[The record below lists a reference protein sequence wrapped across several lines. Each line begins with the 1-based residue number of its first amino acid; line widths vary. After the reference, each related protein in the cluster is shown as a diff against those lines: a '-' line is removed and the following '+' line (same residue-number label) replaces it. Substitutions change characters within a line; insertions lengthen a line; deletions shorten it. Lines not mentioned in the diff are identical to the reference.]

1 MAMDVVLIGT
11 GGIANEHAR
20 AIKKVNGLRLAG
32 VFSSDKHRAGEFAK
46 RYGIKDYTDLDDILK
61 NPGVKILDIVNQN
74 YLHGDFALQGIKAG
88 KNVII
93 EKPIDID
100 VAKARRIVEES
111 KKRGVAVT
119 VISQYRFGGGF
130 RKVKGMAESGGLGK
144 LIMGV
149 VVIGKHRNRGDYES
163 GEGWKKSWKTA
174 GGGVL
179 MLNAVHY
186 VNILRWIF
194 GEVKSAK
201 SELATLTHDIE
212 VEDTGGIV
220 MKFNSGGVATITATT
235 SLKFNIP
242 DRVEIYGSKKS
253 VILENGRIV
262 KKFYCNRVYAMLV
275 SRLSW
280 LSFTR
285 QGCIREQ
292 IENFARFLE
301 SREKLG
307 VSAEDGLK
315 DLEVLGKV
323 YK

>member
-119 VISQYRFGGGF
+119 VISQYRL
-130 RKVKGMAESGGLGK
+130 GGL
-144 LIMGV
+144 
-149 VVIGKHRNRGDYES
+149 
-163 GEGWKKSWKTA
+163 
-174 GGGVL
+174 
-179 MLNAVHY
+179 
-186 VNILRWIF
+186 
-194 GEVKSAK
+194 
-201 SELATLTHDIE
+201 
-212 VEDTGGIV
+212 
-220 MKFNSGGVATITATT
+220 
-235 SLKFNIP
+235 
-242 DRVEIYGSKKS
+242 
-253 VILENGRIV
+253 
-262 KKFYCNRVYAMLV
+262 
-275 SRLSW
+275 
-280 LSFTR
+280 
-285 QGCIREQ
+285 
-292 IENFARFLE
+292 
-301 SREKLG
+301 
-307 VSAEDGLK
+307 
-315 DLEVLGKV
+315 
-323 YK
+323 